1 MNLYQIYDAVIEN
14 SNINDIPFNKITL
27 IEYTDVVFNE
37 YLSDKN
43 ADKIMKSHNDWIKS
57 NRGSFNFDKLVR
69 FKLASLCSTCTK
81 PVKQKGGYTAFF
93 Q

>member
-69 FKLASLCSTCTK
+69 FKLESINI
-81 PVKQKGGYTAFF
+81 
-93 Q
+93 